1 MLPVHDYLL
10 EAIRP
15 RVNDPAWTWLTNARE
30 KAASGSVD
38 DLLTVYTGSGGR
50 IGRALLALNDEER
63 QNADEL
69 APGLEFDRWTL
80 ADAARA
86 VLLLGRFDATASAG
100 AARDAAMTCYEQGDT
115 AEQQSWLRSLAL
127 LPQADRF
134 TPLAID
140 ACRSSIQPLF
150 EAIACEN
157 PFAGRFF
164 PERNFNQMV
173 LKSLFNGVAISR
185 IVALTS
191 RLNDD
196 LSRMANDYVSE
207 REAAARSV
215 PTDIWLVLAP
225 RIGEN
230 GLDRVFSYL
239 EHDDPA
245 HRYWAAVGLGL
256 RRSADCRPVLERRR
270 GVETDTRTRLALDES
285 LARHD
290 GLPLPESR
298 S

>member
-1 MLPVHDYLL
+1 MLPVHDHLL
-10 EAIRP
+10 RAIRP
-15 RVNDPAWTWLTNARE
+15 RVNDAAWTWLTNARE

-38 DLLTVYTGSGGR
+38 DLLAVYTSAGGR
-50 IGRALLALNDEER
+50 VGRALLALNDEER
-63 QNADEL
+63 QTAGEL
-69 APGLEFDRWTL
+69 APGLGFDRWTL

-86 VLLLGRFDATASAG
+86 VLLLGRFDASASA
-100 AARDAAMTCYEQGDT
+100 DAACDAAIACYEQGDA
-115 AEQQSWLRSLAL
+115 AEQQSWLRSLTL

-140 ACRSSIQPLF
+140 ACRTSIQPLF

-157 PFAGRFF
+157 PFPGRYF
-164 PERNFNQMV
+164 PEGSCNQMV
-173 LKSLFNGVAISR
+173 LKALFNGVAVAR
-185 IVALTS
+185 IVAITS

-225 RIGEN
+225 RIDAGAL
-230 GLDRVFSYL
+230 GRVFSYL
-239 EHDDPA
+239 DHDDPA
-245 HRYWAAVGLGL
+245 HRYWVAVGLGFRL
-256 RRSADCRPVLERRR
+256 SADCRPVLERRR
-270 GVETDTRTRLALDES
+270 GVETDTKTRQGLVES
-285 LARHD
+285 LARLD
-290 GLPLPESR
+290 GLTLPEPR